1 MYYICLATFETF
13 SFSFIS
19 FKLILSIPN
28 VDEMCMRIGNIHGI
42 GWTIWD
48 FRWQFNYHW
57 EENMLDKA
65 AR

>member
-1 MYYICLATFETF
+1 MKSCPLTHGMKWNEMD
-13 SFSFIS
+13 
-19 FKLILSIPN
+19 LILSIPN
-28 VDEMCMRIGNIHGI
+28 VDEMCRRIGNIHGI

-48 FRWQFNYHW
+48 FRWQFNYHC

>member
-1 MYYICLATFETF
+1 MKWNEMD
-13 SFSFIS
+13 
-19 FKLILSIPN
+19 LILSIPN